1 MYNFSMSSSKIKYT
15 TCIHCGGI
23 QRFNVYVYVTLL
35 CIMKPKFD
43 KLTLFQKLLTGRYRY
58 FATIGGWG
66 LVRFGGVHTRPF
78 VHTHAYPHLLQ
89 YTKFST
95 AVYTAAVYTA
105 VLNFELIDVD
115 KSESYVPL
123 EVLTKLIKSMDS
135 STVCLDILNLA
146 FCSKVIR

>member
-78 VHTHAYPHLLQ
+78 VHAHAYTHLLQ

-95 AVYTAAVYTA
+95 AVY
-105 VLNFELIDVD
+105 
-115 KSESYVPL
+115 
-123 EVLTKLIKSMDS
+123 
-135 STVCLDILNLA
+135 
-146 FCSKVIR
+146 